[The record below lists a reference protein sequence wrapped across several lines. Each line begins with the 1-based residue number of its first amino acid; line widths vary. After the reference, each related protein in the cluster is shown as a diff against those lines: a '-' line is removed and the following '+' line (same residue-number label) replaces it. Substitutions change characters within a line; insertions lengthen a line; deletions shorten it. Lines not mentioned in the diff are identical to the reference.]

1 MTWLPEEHWAT
12 AGAQLSGPER
22 NSGTRRVVR
31 KLWDVHRGR
40 ACRSG
45 VVPRDWPD
53 QTVAGEC
60 GCCGLCRPASE
71 VPGAVRLGKTGR
83 LTSCLRPQRLPWQH
97 SAELLSL
104 YHVDRH
110 PRFTPSFAPPDCE
123 CDGYAQSPA
132 TSLQAEPLSSAA
144 PRVHQPQTFWL
155 QKVASLL
162 TTD

>member
-1 MTWLPEEHWAT
+1 MRLLWLVPPRVG
-12 AGAQLSGPER
+12 GARCGASGEDRPTDLMPASSE
-22 NSGTRRVVR
+22 
-31 KLWDVHRGR
+31 
-40 ACRSG
+40 A
-45 VVPRDWPD
+45 
-53 QTVAGEC
+53 TVAT
-60 GCCGLCRPASE
+60 LRRAS
-71 VPGAVRLGKTGR
+71 
-83 LTSCLRPQRLPWQH
+83 
-97 SAELLSL
+97 LSL